1 MPPLQ
6 IGLVQTGPKLGP
18 EGGRPLEYHLERMG
32 LLMVS
37 DHSCSYTVY
46 QRNNS
51 LKTTPGGLLFS
62 PHYGPSLRWYM
73 SWLPNISSCHLFCTR
88 QHHHTVIGVYG
99 THANT
104 YIYTISFLWTWS
116 PVWKQVPRNIFILI
130 SLTSRRPPAHRKVV
144 PELIP
149 MPRSLIQ
156 SHV

>member
-6 IGLVQTGPKLGP
+6 IGMIGDYLVQTGPKLGP

-73 SWLPNISSCHLFCTR
+73 SWLPNISSCHLFRTR

-104 YIYTISFLWTWS
+104 YIYIQFRSYGLGVQFGNKSQGTFSFLSAWH
-116 PVWKQVPRNIFILI
+116 LED
-130 SLTSRRPPAHRKVV
+130 LRPTGR
-144 PELIP
+144 
-149 MPRSLIQ
+149 
-156 SHV
+156 